1 MESKELSELQLN
13 HVKQCLDEYRNDLE
27 YIYKRK
33 LNDADK
39 EATDK
44 LIQTLNAEIQFNGLT
59 MKVVLNIQDY
69 WRYVEEGRKPGKFPP
84 IVKIQEWIEQKNIL
98 PRQENG
104 KLPTTKSLAFLISRK
119 IANEGIEPGKQ
130 LEETM
135 NELNKEYEQKFKDA
149 LQEDFNDYSL
159 QILEKINKMLLW
171 LY

>member
-1 MESKELSELQLN
+1 MESKELNELQLN
-13 HVKQCLDEYRNDLE
+13 HVKQCLDEYRKDLE

-33 LNDADK
+33 LNEAGK

-119 IANEGIEPGKQ
+119 IADEGIEPGKQ

-135 NELNKEYEQKFKDA
+135 AELNKEYEQKFQDA

-159 QILEKINKMLLW
+159 QILEKINNMFK
-171 LY
+171 